1 MDSGLLITLVTI
13 IVTALAISI
22 GTIVPSLM
30 EGWAVVKALDGI
42 ARQPEAA
49 DSIRATLFVSIA
61 LLESVAIYVLL
72 ICLILL
78 FANPL
83 VGRVLG
89 S

>member
-72 ICLILL
+72 ICLVLL

-89 S
+89 P